1 MKIYTIN
8 KRIYEIRWI
17 RLIVEKVNKLF
28 IGNKNKD
35 YKNMLLMNSN
45 KEDFQ
50 RFIERICGIAANQ
63 EAEWAQKLN
72 ILKKFVNGSSTYV

>member
-1 MKIYTIN
+1 M
-8 KRIYEIRWI
+8 RSI

-45 KEDFQ
+45 KE
-50 RFIERICGIAANQ
+50 RFSEIYRKNLWNSSESGSGMGSEIEYTEKIREWLINICF
-63 EAEWAQKLN
+63 K
-72 ILKKFVNGSSTYV
+72 V